1 MGVDLVARSTEQ
13 NEAMRAATRTR
24 IETAATTLFAAHGF
38 AATSI
43 RDIAATAG
51 ISTGLLYRHYASKD
65 ELFDSLVDQAA
76 TGLGLLAERFTASE
90 DPAATLVEFTTEF
103 LTDLAGEGA
112 FAEFFLLMNGGY
124 GRPAPPAGAALL
136 RDRHAA
142 MFAAAGDLIERGQRL
157 GQFPGDDP
165 SELITCYFA
174 ALSGL
179 ATMRATL
186 DEDLTLPRPSTVI
199 RLVLKESQ

>member
-1 MGVDLVARSTEQ
+1 VPRSTEQ

-24 IETAATTLFAAHGF
+24 IETAATALFAVHGF

-43 RDIAATAG
+43 RDIAAAAG

-65 ELFDSLVDQAA
+65 ELFDSLVGQAA
-76 TGLGLLAERFTASE
+76 TGLGLLAERFNASE

-112 FAEFFLLMNGGY
+112 FAEFFLLMNQWY
-124 GRPAPPAGAALL
+124 VRPALPAGGALL

-157 GQFPGDDP
+157 GQFRADDP

-174 ALSGL
+174 TLSGL
-179 ATMRATL
+179 ATMRVTL
-186 DEDLTLPRPSTVI
+186 DEDFALPRPSTVI
-199 RLVLKESQ
+199 RLVLKEPQ